1 MINLTPVKMFKVEYP
16 LTDRD
21 FKNLY
26 SMYENL
32 TETNLLLLGLIKDFE
47 MNNSGD
53 RKIND
58 TARNNLVKQIY
69 NKNETLKGE
78 LLDFINQRYILYKD
92 NKKSPAT
99 MQD

>member
-1 MINLTPVKMFKVEYP
+1 MFKIEYP

-26 SMYENL
+26 GMYENL

-47 MNNSGD
+47 MNNSDD

>member
-1 MINLTPVKMFKVEYP
+1 MINLTPVKMFKIEYP

-21 FKNLY
+21 FKKLY
-26 SMYENL
+26 GMYENL

>member
-1 MINLTPVKMFKVEYP
+1 
-16 LTDRD
+16 
-21 FKNLY
+21 
-26 SMYENL
+26 MYENL

>member
-21 FKNLY
+21 FQNLY
-26 SMYENL
+26 GMYENL

-47 MNNSGD
+47 MNNSDD

>member
-1 MINLTPVKMFKVEYP
+1 MINLTPVKMFKIEYP

-26 SMYENL
+26 GMYENL

-47 MNNSGD
+47 MNNSDD

>member
-1 MINLTPVKMFKVEYP
+1 MFKVEYP

-26 SMYENL
+26 GMYENL
-32 TETNLLLLGLIKDFE
+32 TEINLLLLGLIKDFE
-47 MNNSGD
+47 MNNSDD

>member
-26 SMYENL
+26 GMYENL
-32 TETNLLLLGLIKDFE
+32 TEINLLLLGLIKDFE
-47 MNNSGD
+47 MNNSDD

>member
-1 MINLTPVKMFKVEYP
+1 MINLTPVKMFKTEYP

-26 SMYENL
+26 GMYENL